1 MNNLF
6 LMTLILILL
15 FCSKYI
21 YKAGFREGFGGYINY
36 KSAPWSQRIG
46 NHSALNSF
54 ISTIRRSSSRAPY
67 CNKNINSLWGFN
79 NRNVCR
85 GTNRNIGFLI
95 TVKLYEPTGAHY
107 DLEAGVDF
115 GLGGGILI
123 DNRIVSFTA
132 QDQWGGGQPQN
143 SKLKFFNKYISPG
156 MHTITIAGGEGCCD
170 GKSHIRFRRKAGLG
184 GYNPRTHGDW
194 NPLDITRLKAVAAL
208 APPNSQG
215 YKCVGGL
222 TTPMK
227 IIGGEVACLSKNKKD
242 CEWRKGYC
250 KGNKVTKSIWSGAD
264 RTALLCGP
272 NHTRF
277 WRGPGYE
284 NAGHWCNKAKQPL
297 GFNERNSPYYRG
309 LASKRAGDARR
320 RAELARAQAEAAR
333 LAALRAK
340 QKAEAERKAA
350 ELARLRALAAQ
361 KAAEEARRLKLRNIA
376 ELLRKAEEERKKNE
390 EASKKLAAAERERSR
405 IEAENIMAKIK
416 YEDAKREEQERMNK
430 QVNELRKQVAY
441 GDKFSNTKGYHDNI
455 HGFEEIEKQ
464 IQYKLEKR
472 AAEIWTYADG
482 PEGSLNKQLQFF
494 KNGKYKGGDVPKG
507 AIFMWTKIEI
517 PVGWALCN
525 GENGTPDLRD
535 KFIFG
540 ADEEDLPGKTGGSDK
555 ITLDMLPKHSHEDL
569 GGWDKFSV
577 GTVGGMSDGAGKW
590 QKRFVRSSSPAK
602 TTFTKTKEI
611 GGNKEYFPPYNRLA
625 FIMKL

>member
-1 MNNLF
+1 
-6 LMTLILILL
+6 
-15 FCSKYI
+15 
-21 YKAGFREGFGGYINY
+21 
-36 KSAPWSQRIG
+36 
-46 NHSALNSF
+46 
-54 ISTIRRSSSRAPY
+54 
-67 CNKNINSLWGFN
+67 
-79 NRNVCR
+79 
-85 GTNRNIGFLI
+85 
-95 TVKLYEPTGAHY
+95 
-107 DLEAGVDF
+107 
-115 GLGGGILI
+115 
-123 DNRIVSFTA
+123 
-132 QDQWGGGQPQN
+132 
-143 SKLKFFNKYISPG
+143 
-156 MHTITIAGGEGCCD
+156 
-170 GKSHIRFRRKAGLG
+170 
-184 GYNPRTHGDW
+184 
-194 NPLDITRLKAVAAL
+194 
-208 APPNSQG
+208 
-215 YKCVGGL
+215 
-222 TTPMK
+222 
-227 IIGGEVACLSKNKKD
+227 
-242 CEWRKGYC
+242 
-250 KGNKVTKSIWSGAD
+250 
-264 RTALLCGP
+264 
-272 NHTRF
+272 
-277 WRGPGYE
+277 
-284 NAGHWCNKAKQPL
+284 
-297 GFNERNSPYYRG
+297 
-309 LASKRAGDARR
+309 
-320 RAELARAQAEAAR
+320 
-333 LAALRAK
+333 LRAK
-340 QKAEAERKAA
+340 QKSEAERKAA

-430 QVNELRKQVAY
+430 QVNEWRKQVAY